1 MVILVMLQ
9 PRCGRS
15 QEQVTACW
23 STIRGQPVG
32 QARTV
37 PVTGERLALC
47 KSVMV
52 LFDVCVRTAG
62 LSAFLHLPSRGTDT
76 LHHDALA
83 GTRVSGAVVFGR
95 QFKAEQVVDRKEE

>member
-52 LFDVCVRTAG
+52 LFVFCVRTAG
-62 LSAFLHLPSRGTDT
+62 SSPFFTC
-76 LHHDALA
+76 
-83 GTRVSGAVVFGR
+83 
-95 QFKAEQVVDRKEE
+95 QVVVQTPFTIMR

>member
-1 MVILVMLQ
+1 M
-9 PRCGRS
+9 
-15 QEQVTACW
+15 
-23 STIRGQPVG
+23 G

-52 LFDVCVRTAG
+52 LFVFCVRTAG
-62 LSAFLHLPSRGTDT
+62 LIAFLHLPSRGTDT
-76 LHHDALA
+76 FHHDALA

-95 QFKAEQVVDRKEE
+95 QFKAEQVVDRKEEQRRGLAEEE